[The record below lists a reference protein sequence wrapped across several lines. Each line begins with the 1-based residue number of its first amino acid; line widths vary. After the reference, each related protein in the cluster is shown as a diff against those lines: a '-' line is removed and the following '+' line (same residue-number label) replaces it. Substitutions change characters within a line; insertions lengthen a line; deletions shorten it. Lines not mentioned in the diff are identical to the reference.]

1 MMSKPILYALNALL
15 FIALSTSAVALLWV
29 SHETRNLLRVKDE
42 LEQQQHQLEIHWE
55 QLLLEQAALGA
66 HGRIE
71 QLARDRL
78 QMKYPTLADQDRLNY
93 GAKR

>member
-1 MMSKPILYALNALL
+1 MSKPILYLLNGLL
-15 FIALSTSAVALLWV
+15 LASVSVTAVALLWV
-29 SHETRNLLRVKDE
+29 SHESRNLLRVKDE
-42 LEQQQHQLEIHWE
+42 LEQQQQQLEIHWE

-71 QLARDRL
+71 QLARERL